1 MAAGAEQLDQQQTLN
16 NEPATAP
23 QASEPEANIVDNQP
37 AVEPAIE
44 EQPLNEEPAAEPV
57 ADEPVAKPHFTGL
70 SKQELVEALR
80 QAAEKPV
87 SQSREEVTAI
97 KAAFYSIIKEE
108 EATARQE
115 YADEHEGSLEGYEV
129 AHCPEEEQV
138 TELLNVIKEKRAELL
153 AAQEAQRN
161 ANLERKRAIIDEI
174 NSITADPDN
183 INRQFQRVQQLQS
196 DFKAIGE
203 VPATAATEIWKSFQ
217 LAVEKFYDLLKIN
230 KELRDYDFKKNLEIK
245 QQLCAE
251 AEALDDEPDVVIA
264 FKKLQELHDK
274 WRETGPVAKALRE
287 PLWARF
293 KNASAVI
300 NKKHQ
305 AFFEQRK
312 SRERENADAKM
323 ALCEEVEQVSTDGL
337 NTYAAWDQAT
347 QVIIGLQERWRKL
360 GFASRKVNNE
370 LFARFRKAC
379 DDFFSQKAAFF
390 KKMKDELADNLSR
403 KIALCEEAESLQDS
417 TDWRATAERLT
428 ELQKQWKT
436 IGTVAKKH
444 SDAVWKRFIA
454 ACDHFFD
461 RRKKDASSTHSAE
474 HENLR
479 LKRDIIAQL
488 KAALEETDPQE
499 GAELVRNLMS
509 QWQQVGHVPYKEKDA
524 VYDEYRAI
532 IDEAF
537 EKFSM
542 RRGDSRPSRG
552 EGRRE
557 PRQPREPQSERE
569 QLVRLYEARQNE
581 LKTYENNMGF
591 LNIQSKG
598 SNSLLNE
605 LERKV
610 ARLKEELEKLEQR
623 IRDLDE

>member
-1 MAAGAEQLDQQQTLN
+1 MEPRELAEANAQFEQQQTLN
-16 NEPATAP
+16 NEPASVP
-23 QASEPEANIVDNQP
+23 QASEPEANIVENQ
-37 AVEPAIE
+37 
-44 EQPLNEEPAAEPV
+44 PAAEPLP
-57 ADEPVAKPHFTGL
+57 AEEQPAAEPQPAAKPHFAGL
-70 SKQELVEALR
+70 SKQELVAALQEA
-80 QAAEKPV
+80 AAKPV
-87 SQSREEVTAI
+87 AESREEVAAI

-108 EATARQE
+108 DAKARE
-115 YADEHEGSLEGYEV
+115 EFAAAHEDSLDGYEP

-138 TELLNVIKEKRAELL
+138 AQLLGEIKEKRAALL
-153 AAQEAQRN
+153 AAQEAERA
-161 ANLERKRAIIDEI
+161 ANLERKRAIINEI
-174 NSITADPDN
+174 NSITDDPDN
-183 INRQFQRVQQLQS
+183 INRQFQRVQQLQA

-203 VPATAATEIWKSFQ
+203 VPATAATEVWKTFQ

-251 AEALDDEPDVVIA
+251 AEALDDEPDVVAA
-264 FKKLQELHDK
+264 FKKLQELHTK

-305 AFFEQRK
+305 AFFEERK
-312 SRERENADAKM
+312 GRERENAEAKT
-323 ALCEEVEQVSTDGL
+323 ALCEEVEQVSTEGL

-347 QVIIGLQERWRKL
+347 QIIIDLQERWRKL

-379 DDFFSQKAAFF
+379 DDFFAQKAAFF
-390 KKMKDELADNLSR
+390 KKMKDELADNLAR

-417 TDWRATAERLT
+417 TEWRATAERLT

-461 RRKKDASSTHSAE
+461 RRKKDASGTHNAE

-479 LKRDIIAQL
+479 LKREIIAQL
-488 KAALEETDPQE
+488 KAALDETDPEE
-499 GAELVRNLMS
+499 GAELVRNLMA

-524 VYDEYRAI
+524 IYDEYRAI
-532 IDEAF
+532 VDQAF
-537 EKFSM
+537 EKFPM
-542 RRGDSRPSRG
+542 RRGGEGRREPRG

-557 PRQPREPQSERE
+557 PRQSREPMSERD
-569 QLVRLYEARQNE
+569 QLVRLYEARQAE

-591 LNIQSKG
+591 LNFQSKG
-598 SNSLLNE
+598 GNSLLGE

-610 ARLKEELEKLEQR
+610 TRLREELAKLEQR
-623 IRDLDE
+623 IRDLDD

>member
-80 QAAEKPV
+80 QAAERPV